1 MKRAAL
7 VVLALAA
14 GAAGA
19 APFRPATGTQVLEV
33 LPARATPQGRELRRL
48 RADLA
53 AAPRDAGRAAAVAR
67 AWIELGRSESDPR
80 YFGYAQ
86 AALAP
91 WWRASAPPAD
101 VRLLRAVLLQTNHR
115 FAEALADLDALT
127 LADPGNAQA
136 WLTRATVQT
145 VRADY
150 AGALRSCGRL
160 SALADSLVSTA
171 CLANVASL
179 TGRLEASERLLALTF
194 ARSGVTDAAQVAWV
208 QTMLAEMAVRR
219 GAAAVAEYR
228 FTQALRAAPGGAY
241 LLGAYADFLLDRG
254 RAAQTLELLAAH
266 VRVDGLLLRYALA
279 LKRLQRAEL
288 SGVLRELD
296 ARFSAALQRGDSI
309 HQREQA
315 RLLLELHAAPADALR
330 VAQKN
335 WAVQKEPADARIL
348 LEAARAAR
356 DRGAARPVLEWMKR
370 HGVEDTTLS
379 ALAAAVGGIT

>member
-1 MKRAAL
+1 MRRTAL
-7 VVLALAA
+7 VVLALAV

-33 LPARATPQGRELRRL
+33 LPARATPQQQELRRL
-48 RADLA
+48 RTALA
-53 AAPRDAGRAAAVAR
+53 AAPNDAGRAAAVAR

-91 WWRASAPPAD
+91 WWRVPAPPPE
-101 VRLLRAVLLQTNHR
+101 VRLLRAVLLQTNHH
-115 FAEALADLDALT
+115 FTDALADLDALT
-127 LADPGNAQA
+127 LADPGNVQA

-150 AGALRSCGRL
+150 AGALHSCGRV
-160 SALADSLVSTA
+160 SALADPLVSTA

-194 ARSGVTDAAQVAWV
+194 ARSGVTDAALVAWV

-219 GAAAVAEYR
+219 GDAAVAERR
-228 FTQALRAAPGGAY
+228 FRQALRAAPGDAY
-241 LLGAYADFLLDRG
+241 LLGAYADFLLDQG
-254 RAAQTLELLAAH
+254 RSAQVAELLSSH
-266 VRVDGLLLRYALA
+266 LRVDGLLLRYAIA
-279 LKRLQRAEL
+279 LKRTRSDEL
-288 SGVLRELD
+288 PGVLRELD
-296 ARFSAALQRGDSI
+296 ARFDAARQRGDSI

-315 RLLLELHAAPADALR
+315 RLLLELQAAPVEALR

-335 WAVQKEPADARIL
+335 WDIQKEPADARIL

-356 DRGAARPVLEWMKR
+356 DRAAARPVLGWMKS
-370 HGVEDTTLS
+370 HGVEDKALS
-379 ALAAAVGGIT
+379 ALAAALGGGA